1 MATRKVAG
9 PPDDDYYVDKPWT
22 EQILQGDIFLN
33 VPLGMI
39 APPDAILIAEGER
52 RFVTGP
58 FDAGPAMLISP
69 SCAIAAQ
76 GKDIEAGQYAH
87 PARILIPIRPL
98 DQLVEAGAIPSD
110 NVGLFRAD
118 RLANYLYLPEG
129 PEGPE
134 GPGWPESAGLLYL
147 PITIH
152 HDVIAQDRAAQLTGS
167 AFWQLRYKLMAFI
180 GGFKV
185 HPDEFGPVP
194 GPGERVN

>member
-1 MATRKVAG
+1 MKKVAR
-9 PPDDDYYVDKPWT
+9 PRDDEYYVDPWT
-22 EQILQGDIFLN
+22 EQMLQGDIFLN
-33 VPLGMI
+33 VPLGVI
-39 APPDAILIAEGER
+39 APPDAIVMAEGER

-76 GKDIEAGQYAH
+76 GKDVEPGQYAH
-87 PARILIPIRPL
+87 EARILVPIRPL
-98 DQLVEAGAIPSD
+98 EQLVDAGAISDD

-118 RLANYLYLPEG
+118 RLVNYLYLPEG
-129 PEGPE
+129 PA
-134 GPGWPESAGLLYL
+134 WPESAGLLYL

-152 HDVIAQDRAAQLTGS
+152 HDVIAQDRAVQLTGA
-167 AFWQLRYKLMAFI
+167 AFWQLRYKLIAFI

-194 GPGERVN
+194 EPGERRS

>member
-1 MATRKVAG
+1 M
-9 PPDDDYYVDKPWT
+9 
-22 EQILQGDIFLN
+22 
-33 VPLGMI
+33 
-39 APPDAILIAEGER
+39 IAEGER

-76 GKDIEAGQYAH
+76 GEGVGVGQYAH

-98 DQLVEAGAIPSD
+98 DQLVDAGAIAGD

-118 RLANYLYLPEG
+118 RLVNYLYLPPARE
-129 PEGPE
+129 
-134 GPGWPESAGLLYL
+134 WPESAGLLYL

-152 HDVIAQDRAAQLTGS
+152 HDVIAQDRAVQLTGR

-185 HPDEFGPVP
+185 HPDEFGPP
-194 GPGERVN
+194 PAPGERVN